1 MVMSMNMA
9 NQQTEPAAA
18 PMSESEMLDEVH
30 RRLVQIHYAN
40 AEATNDDKE
49 IRRWTL
55 HELMALI
62 REVGALRRELQAASE
77 AASRT

>member
-1 MVMSMNMA
+1 MNMDVT
-9 NQQTEPAAA
+9 NRQTRPPAV
-18 PMSESEMLDEVH
+18 PGSESEMLDEVY

-40 AEATNDDKE
+40 AEATNDDRE

-62 REVGALRRELQAASE
+62 REVGVFRREQREASNAAS
-77 AASRT
+77 